1 MKELIDIKLSNNEC
15 LLCVTYVLLMLSI
28 STNIFFKGKLHFT
41 TLNYTLDYTL
51 HFKLFECT
59 FYILNY
65 DICYTLHSIVS
76 FTIKLDGNL

>member
-1 MKELIDIKLSNNEC
+1 MSTLCD
-15 LLCVTYVLLMLSI
+15 LCVAYAI
-28 STNIFFKGKLHFT
+28 NINKYFFKGKLHFT
-41 TLNYTLDYTL
+41 TLNYTLNYTL

-65 DICYTLHSIVS
+65 DICYTLHPIVS